1 MMQSDCFYNFPFIFG
16 RKEILF
22 DFPNHKENY
31 NYDQMMH
38 AHTNKTHKLQNIVKT
53 TKYKIE
59 ARVEINEQNEESR
72 NMPEVDCNLESS
84 KH

>member
-1 MMQSDCFYNFPFIFG
+1 
-16 RKEILF
+16 
-22 DFPNHKENY
+22 
-31 NYDQMMH
+31 MMH